1 MILLDDKKFD
11 FDGLFVLEMANN
23 HQGDLEHGKRIVR
36 EMAAVAKQ
44 AGVKAGVKLQ
54 FRDLDTF
61 VHPAYRNS
69 TENKHIQRFMS
80 TRLTEAQFAELVRE
94 IRDNGLVS
102 ICTPFDEPSV
112 DLIKKLGID
121 VLKIGSCS
129 AKDWPLLEKAAES
142 GLPMIVSTGGLS
154 IKDVDNLVSFLDHR
168 YVHFAI
174 MHCVA
179 VYPTPMEKLQLNHIE
194 RLRQR
199 YPNLTIGFS
208 THEEPNN
215 TDAIKVAYAKGARI
229 FERHVGVPTETI
241 TLNAYSSTPEQVAKW
256 IAAYKDAV
264 AACGPEEERV
274 IEPQEEKDL
283 FILQRGIFAKRALK
297 QGEPIGREDVFFA
310 FPLQPGQLTSG
321 KWRPTFVA
329 DRDYP
334 AHAAL
339 SADLAKEG
347 MSKKEIIYQ
356 AIHEIKG
363 MLNNARIHVG
373 TEFSTELSHHYGIE
387 RFRDIGTTIIDC
399 VNREYCK
406 KILVQLPG
414 QQHPYHHHKKKEETF
429 QVLAGEMWA
438 ELEGRRRILYPGDT
452 LLVQRGVKHRF
463 WSETGAIIEE
473 ISSTHYNDDSIYD
486 DPAINAMPRADRK
499 TKLINW
505 GRHQFD

>member
-44 AGVKAGVKLQ
+44 AGVKAGIKLQ